1 METNLSASIKTS
13 TQNKPEEGFSS
24 ALLHNLLETDKPPWG
39 ALVFEQDGS
48 VSSLCADG
56 EIIGEENAKH
66 IMIAL
71 DFAHYAFDRPDW
83 MMEFIKHVFPKF
95 VRPHLPGISVGRPGV
110 GEGVSEFLIGE
121 VDIALSLRPPLCRY
135 E

>member
-1 METNLSASIKTS
+1 METNLSGSG
-13 TQNKPEEGFSS
+13 E
-24 ALLHNLLETDKPPWG
+24 ALVDMSVPGDLLQDLLETDKPPWG

-48 VSSLCADG
+48 VSSLCADE

-83 MMEFIKHVFPKF
+83 MLEYIKSTQEEKKAADP
-95 VRPHLPGISVGRPGV
+95 RPALR
-110 GEGVSEFLIGE
+110 LIQGGLDDE
-121 VDIALSLRPPLCRY
+121 D
-135 E
+135 

>member
-83 MMEFIKHVFPKF
+83 MMEFIRSTQDQKSSAAPKPAL
-95 VRPHLPGISVGRPGV
+95 R
-110 GEGVSEFLIGE
+110 LIQGGLDDDE
-121 VDIALSLRPPLCRY
+121 
-135 E
+135 